1 MGFVKKLLM
10 CLGIMLSAL
19 RAERKR
25 EELQSFLYT
34 LDGRRKPVAERPAT
48 PIGS

>member
-1 MGFVKKLLM
+1 MQFVKRILV
-10 CLGIMLSAL
+10 CLGIVLSAL
-19 RAERKR
+19 RAERKQ
-25 EELQSFLYT
+25 EESQSFLCT